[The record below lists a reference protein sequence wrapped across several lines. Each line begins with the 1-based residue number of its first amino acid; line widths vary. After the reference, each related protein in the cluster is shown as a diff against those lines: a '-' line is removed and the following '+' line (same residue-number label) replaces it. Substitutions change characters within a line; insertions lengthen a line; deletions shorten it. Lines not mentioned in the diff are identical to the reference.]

1 MKEKLFFNIFK
12 GLSLSQVNK
21 IFWKAGVHFLMF
33 YHRFVLYFYGEQI
46 SQHETR
52 DNAEMT

>member
-1 MKEKLFFNIFK
+1 MKEKLSFNIFK
-12 GLSLSQVNK
+12 GPSLSQVNI
-21 IFWKAGVHFLMF
+21 IFWKAGVYFLMF